1 MCLTV
6 TTEKKVVID
15 RLASALASEIQL
27 NYLPQEYAR
36 CAMTLLP
43 LYQAARAF
51 GPLPEDVEQIMAQVE
66 KALGRYPHYA
76 CECCNALF
84 ADTDDLEALT
94 EGYIQLLDADQ
105 ERPAGFCPV
114 CGADVHEVGPV
125 K

>member
-6 TTEKKVVID
+6 TAENKTAIN

-27 NYLPQEYAR
+27 NYLPTEYAQ

-43 LYQAARAF
+43 FYAARAF
-51 GPLPEDVEQIMAQVE
+51 GPLPEDVELIIAQIE
-66 KALGRYPHYA
+66 KAVGRYPHYA

-84 ADTDDLEALT
+84 GDTDDLGALPDDYM
-94 EGYIQLLDADQ
+94 ELLDPGQ
-105 ERPAGFCPV
+105 EPTAGLCPV
-114 CGADVHEVGPV
+114 CGADVHEVGPT